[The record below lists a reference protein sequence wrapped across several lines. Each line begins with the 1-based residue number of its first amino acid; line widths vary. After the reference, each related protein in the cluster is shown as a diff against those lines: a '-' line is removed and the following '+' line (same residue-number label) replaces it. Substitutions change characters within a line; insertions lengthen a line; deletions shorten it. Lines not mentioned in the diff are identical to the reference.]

1 MPRLATTVENTPHS
15 GIRRMAE
22 LARQVPDVIRLD
34 VGDPSFNTA
43 QHICDAA
50 SAAMAA
56 GDTTYTP
63 SGGYSALRSLI
74 AERVSARN
82 AFTCDADQVVV
93 TAGGCGGLF
102 TSLLTLLDP
111 GDEVLV
117 PDPGWPNY
125 RAMIHVLGAKS
136 VGYPVNLQ
144 GGTISSVEIEP
155 LVSDRTKAVLVNS
168 PNNPT
173 GAVYDA
179 AALEGLATVCSR
191 HDLWLISDECYDEI
205 VYDREHVSI
214 AAVAPSERVIT
225 VFSFSKTYAM
235 TGWRVGYVVAA
246 HDFASELIKEQE
258 PVHGNASSVSQK
270 AAEAALLGSQDAVGH
285 MRDTY
290 RRRRSLTIERLDDAN
305 VGYLTPHGAFYIM
318 VDVSAL
324 GPSMD
329 AARSLLELDHVSVV
343 PGAAFGPRGEGW
355 ARVSL
360 CAPDEALEN
369 GLQRILDR
377 LATG

>member
-1 MPRLATTVENTPHS
+1 
-15 GIRRMAE
+15 MAE
-22 LARQVPDVIRLD
+22 LARQIPDAIRLD
-34 VGDPSFNTA
+34 AGDPSFNTA
-43 QHICDAA
+43 PHICDAA
-50 SAAMAA
+50 LAAMSA
-56 GDTTYTP
+56 GYTTYTP
-63 SGGYSALRSLI
+63 SGGYSTLRSLI
-74 AERVSARN
+74 AERVSAHN
-82 AFTCDADQVVV
+82 GFACDAEQVVA

-125 RAMIHVLGAKS
+125 RAMIHVLGGTS
-136 VGYPVNLQ
+136 VGYPVDLE
-144 GGTISSVEIEP
+144 GGSLSAAEIEP
-155 LVSDRTKAVLVNS
+155 LVSQRTKAVLVNS

-179 AALEGLATVCSR
+179 DALEGLAALCAR

-205 VYDREHVSI
+205 VYEREHVSV

-235 TGWRVGYVVAA
+235 TGWRIGYVVAS
-246 HDFASELIKEQE
+246 HGFASELIKQQE

-270 AAEAALLGSQDAVGH
+270 AAEAALLGSQEAVGR

-290 RRRRSLTIERLDDAN
+290 RNRLVLATERLDAAS
-305 VGYLTPHGAFYIM
+305 VRYLTPEGAFYIM

-324 GPSMD
+324 GPSME
-329 AARSLLELDHVSVV
+329 AAHSLLERDHVSVV

-360 CAPDEALEN
+360 CAPDENLDS
-369 GLQRILDR
+369 GLKRIVDR
-377 LATG
+377 LAAA